1 MAQQNGDDQNEIVIT
16 EQDAPPLTP
25 NERRI
30 LSAIFFAAHADSY
43 VFNSEGEHEHDRQ
56 WDAHWKSLTKEAKEI
71 YYPESAQD
79 RFFAMEFYEAYDF
92 GFHHTAQTESI
103 NYALNGML
111 RYVEDQRDCYWESLP
126 DQERHDWIAKYAPDA
141 RNECP

>member
-1 MAQQNGDDQNEIVIT
+1 MAHQNGDDQKEIVMT

-25 NERRI
+25 DEKRI
-30 LSAIFFAAHADSY
+30 LSCVFYAAHADSY
-43 VFNSEGEHEHDRQ
+43 VFNSEGDDDDRQ

-92 GFHHTAQTESI
+92 GYNLTSQREDVLS
-103 NYALNGML
+103 ALNGMIG
-111 RYVEDQRDCYWESLP
+111 YVEHQRDDYWEMME
-126 DQERHDWIAKYAPDA
+126 DQERQDWIAKYAPDA

>member
-1 MAQQNGDDQNEIVIT
+1 MAQQNGDDQREIVIT

-25 NERRI
+25 DEKRI
-30 LSAIFFAAHADSY
+30 LSAVFFAAHADQY
-43 VFNSEGEHEHDRQ
+43 VFDIEGIEEDRQ

-71 YYPESAQD
+71 YYPEAAQD

-92 GFHHTAQTESI
+92 GFHLTSQTEDIYS
-103 NYALNGML
+103 ALIGML
-111 RYVEDQRDCYWESLP
+111 GYVENQRNEYWEHME
-126 DQERHDWIAKYAPDA
+126 DHERQEWIAKYAPDA